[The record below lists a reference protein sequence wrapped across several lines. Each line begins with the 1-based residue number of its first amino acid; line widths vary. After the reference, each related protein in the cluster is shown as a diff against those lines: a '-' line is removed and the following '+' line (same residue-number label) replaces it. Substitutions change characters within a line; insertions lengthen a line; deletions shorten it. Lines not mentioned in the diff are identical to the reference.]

1 MRARPIVLASIMC
14 SCALV
19 GLIASAAALGI
30 YNADKSTLS
39 IMYLSCHW
47 KVLVSASEV
56 CRNSRAALHLTD
68 LVLLSEILI
77 LGNVAVGSW
86 KRRRVL
92 LEREKRKESIGKP
105 MIVEF

>member
-1 MRARPIVLASIMC
+1 
-14 SCALV
+14 
-19 GLIASAAALGI
+19 
-30 YNADKSTLS
+30 
-39 IMYLSCHW
+39 
-47 KVLVSASEV
+47 
-56 CRNSRAALHLTD
+56 